1 MSFFRIHLDSMSI
14 RWSGCVYRT
23 FQSDKGAKW
32 GAIYFHNDYFNR
44 YIVIT
49 WACVYS
55 SFYCCTYK
63 RNYVCMYRPD
73 FPDTKKPK
81 GTNFKF
87 SWLFKIMMLGLTS
100 KNSSKNK
107 FIDLK
112 RKKKGQFHLWTHFLK
127 GEPTEK
133 NKKQITQRTCRLKNK
148 MYNEVLTDSER
159 HNNMGTQNSVQYIT
173 LMTSTHTTDG
183 GWRGKPKICVSFCWK
198 VPHRKENQRVKTFPD
213 FATNRRWWLTV
224 QTPSSTI
231 FLI

>member
-1 MSFFRIHLDSMSI
+1 MGKQKELLASWLRKQNELSLDGLNKQKMQFSGMSFFRIHLDSMSI

-100 KNSSKNK
+100 KNSSKK
-107 FIDLK
+107 SSLIWK
-112 RKKKGQFHLWTHFLK
+112 EKKKGNF
-127 GEPTEK
+127 
-133 NKKQITQRTCRLKNK
+133 TCGL
-148 MYNEVLTDSER
+148 
-159 HNNMGTQNSVQYIT
+159 
-173 LMTSTHTTDG
+173 
-183 GWRGKPKICVSFCWK
+183 
-198 VPHRKENQRVKTFPD
+198 
-213 FATNRRWWLTV
+213 
-224 QTPSSTI
+224 I
-231 FLI
+231 F